1 VATEKEGGGRRLG
14 RGLDALIKGAQ
25 SERPAKISSQT
36 GDDQKIPISQIAPNP
51 FQPRREF
58 QPEELKEL
66 QASLSASGLLQPI
79 TVRTAPGGKGFQLVA
94 GERRL
99 RAATALGWKEIP
111 ATVRE
116 VDDRALLTLALVENL
131 QRSDL
136 NPIEEA
142 DGYKRLVDEFA
153 LTHAQIAELVGKD
166 RSTVANLLRVLNLP
180 VSVRNWV
187 RSGELSLGHARA
199 LLPLSD
205 ASQIQAFAKDVVSR
219 GLSVRQT
226 ESLVKAN
233 ATPKPASK
241 ARAAKKHGDAAHT
254 RAVEQRLRRRLQTDV
269 SIQLKGTERGNVL
282 ITFYSADDLE
292 RLLGLMGVANN
303 DDLE

>member
-1 VATEKEGGGRRLG
+1 MATDKEGRRLG
-14 RGLDALIKGAQ
+14 RGLDALIKGVQ
-25 SERPAKISSQT
+25 SERPAKST
-36 GDDQKIPISQIAPNP
+36 AKEMVDAKIPISQISPNP

-58 QPEELKEL
+58 EPDELKEL
-66 QASLSASGLLQPI
+66 QTSLSTSGLLQPI
-79 TVRTAPGGKGFQLVA
+79 TVRTAPNGKGFQLVA

-99 RAATALGWKEIP
+99 RAAAALGWNEIP

-142 DGYKRLVDEFA
+142 DGYKRLIDEFG
-153 LTHAQIAELVGKD
+153 LSQMQIAEMVGKD
-166 RSTVANLLRVLNLP
+166 RSTVANLLRVLSLP
-180 VSVRNWV
+180 ASVRNWV

-205 ASQIQAFAKDVVSR
+205 AAQMQAYAKDIVSR

-226 ESLVKAN
+226 EALVRAKVA
-233 ATPKPASK
+233 PKTASK
-241 ARAAKKHGDAAHT
+241 ARTAKKQSEATHT
-254 RAVEQRLRRRLQTDV
+254 RDVEQRLRRRLQTDV
-269 SIQLKGTERGNVL
+269 AIQLKGADRGNVVV
-282 ITFYSADDLE
+282 TFYSADDLE
-292 RLLGLMGVANN
+292 RLLSLMGVAN
-303 DDLE
+303 DDLND

>member
-1 VATEKEGGGRRLG
+1 MANDKEGRRLG
-14 RGLDALIKGAQ
+14 RGLDALIKGSQ
-25 SERPAKISSQT
+25 PAKPAKAGERT
-36 GDDQKIPISQIAPNP
+36 EGDTKIPISQISANP

-58 QPEELKEL
+58 APEELKEL
-66 QASLSASGLLQPI
+66 QASLAASGLLQPI
-79 TVRTAPGGKGFQLVA
+79 TVRTAPGKKGYQLVA

-99 RAATALGWKEIP
+99 RAATALGWKEIG
-111 ATVRE
+111 ANVRE

-142 DGYKRLVDEFA
+142 EGYKRLVEEFA
-153 LTHAQIAELVGKD
+153 LSHVEIAEMVGKD

-180 VSVRNWV
+180 DSIRNWV
-187 RSGELSLGHARA
+187 RSGDLSIGHARA

-205 ASQIQAFAKDVVSR
+205 STQILAFAKDVVDR

-233 ATPKPASK
+233 AAPKPGAK
-241 ARAAKKHGDAAHT
+241 TRAAKKQTAEAQAT
-254 RAVEQRLRRRLQTDV
+254 AVEQRLRRRLQTDV
-269 SIQLKGTERGNVL
+269 AIHLKGAERGYVVV
-282 ITFYSADDLE
+282 TFYSADDLD
-292 RLLGLMGVANN
+292 RLLGLMGVPE
-303 DDLE
+303 DDTHD

>member
-1 VATEKEGGGRRLG
+1 MATEKEGRRLG
-14 RGLDALIKGAQ
+14 RGLDALIQSSRSEHVEKNAAGKG
-25 SERPAKISSQT
+25 SQT
-36 GDDQKIPISQIAPNP
+36 KIPIAAITANP

-58 QPEELKEL
+58 QPEELQEL
-66 QASLSASGLLQPI
+66 QASLNASGLLQPI
-79 TVRTAPGGKGFQLVA
+79 TVRATPNGKGYQLVA

-99 RAATALGWKEIP
+99 RAATALGWREIA
-111 ATVRE
+111 ATVRD

-142 DGYKRLVDEFA
+142 DGYKRLVDEFG
-153 LTHAQIAELVGKD
+153 LGHAEIAEMVGKD

-199 LLPLSD
+199 LLPLGDS
-205 ASQIQAFAKDVVSR
+205 AQIQSFAKDVVSR

-226 ESLVKAN
+226 ESLVRAN
-233 ATPKPASK
+233 AAPQVRNKGRAKKKLTEN
-241 ARAAKKHGDAAHT
+241 ARAQAI
-254 RAVEQRLRRRLQTDV
+254 EQRLRRRLQTDV
-269 SIQLKGTERGNVL
+269 AIHLKGVDRGDVV

-292 RLLGLMGVANN
+292 RLLDLMGVAP
-303 DDLE
+303 DDLHG

>member
-1 VATEKEGGGRRLG
+1 
-14 RGLDALIKGAQ
+14 D
-25 SERPAKISSQT
+25 
-36 GDDQKIPISQIAPNP
+36 
-51 FQPRREF
+51 
-58 QPEELKEL
+58 
-66 QASLSASGLLQPI
+66 
-79 TVRTAPGGKGFQLVA
+79 
-94 GERRL
+94 
-99 RAATALGWKEIP
+99 
-111 ATVRE
+111 

-142 DGYKRLVDEFA
+142 DGYKRLVDEFS
-153 LTHAQIAELVGKD
+153 LTHAEIAELVGKD

-187 RSGELSLGHARA
+187 RAGDLSLGHARA

-205 ASQIQAFAKDVVSR
+205 AAQIEAYAKDVVAR

-233 ATPKPASK
+233 VAPKAPSK
-241 ARAAKKHGDAAHT
+241 ARAAKKQGEATHV

-269 SIQLKGTERGNVL
+269 AIQLKGAERGNVVV
-282 ITFYSADDLE
+282 TFYSADDLE
-292 RLLGLMGVANN
+292 RLLSLMGVARDDELN
-303 DDLE
+303 D

>member
-1 VATEKEGGGRRLG
+1 MATEKEGRRLG

-25 SERPAKISSQT
+25 PEKPAKA
-36 GDDQKIPISQIAPNP
+36 GERVEPDAKIPISQIVPNP

-58 QPEELKEL
+58 KPEDLNEL
-66 QASLSASGLLQPI
+66 QASLAASGLLQPI
-79 TVRTAPGGKGFQLVA
+79 TVRSTPGKKGYQLVA

-111 ATVRE
+111 ANVRE

-142 DGYKRLVDEFA
+142 EGYKRLIDEFGLA
-153 LTHAQIAELVGKD
+153 HPDIAEMVGKD
-166 RSTVANLLRVLNLP
+166 RSTVANLLRLLNLP
-180 VSVRNWV
+180 TLVRNWV
-187 RSGELSLGHARA
+187 RSGELTVGHARA

-205 ASQIQAFAKDVVSR
+205 STEIQAFAKDVVAR

-226 ESLVKAN
+226 ESLVRAKAV
-233 ATPKPASK
+233 PKASSK
-241 ARAAKKHGDAAHT
+241 ARTARKQTAQAQAT
-254 RAVEQRLRRRLQTDV
+254 EIEQRLRRRLQTDV
-269 SIQLKGTERGNVL
+269 SIQLRGAERGNVV

-292 RLLGLMGVANN
+292 RLLDLMGVANEEH
-303 DDLE
+303 D

>member
-1 VATEKEGGGRRLG
+1 MANEKEGRRLG

-25 SERPAKISSQT
+25 PEKAPRETKQAEPDARIS
-36 GDDQKIPISQIAPNP
+36 ISQIVPNP

-58 QPEELKEL
+58 KPEDLNEL

-79 TVRTAPGGKGFQLVA
+79 TVRPTPGGKGYQLVA

-99 RAATALGWKEIP
+99 RAATALGWKDIP
-111 ATVRE
+111 ANVRE

-142 DGYKRLVDEFA
+142 EGYKRLVDEFGLA
-153 LTHAQIAELVGKD
+153 HPQIAEMVGKD
-166 RSTVANLLRVLNLP
+166 RSTIANLLRLLNLP

-187 RSGELSLGHARA
+187 RSGELTVGHARA
-199 LLPLSD
+199 LLALSD
-205 ASQIQAFAKDVVSR
+205 SASIQAFAKDVVSR

-226 ESLVKAN
+226 ESLVRAN
-233 ATPKPASK
+233 ATPKAGSTTRT
-241 ARAAKKHGDAAHT
+241 ARKQTAQAQAAAI
-254 RAVEQRLRRRLQTDV
+254 EQRLRRRLQTDV
-269 SIQLKGTERGNVL
+269 AIQLRGAERGNVV

-292 RLLGLMGVANN
+292 RLLELMGVGR
-303 DDLE
+303 DDLHD